1 MTRTGQEEYSA
12 MRDQYMRTGQGF
24 VLTYAITSRSSFDE
38 ITQFKAQI
46 CRVKDADRVPMVI
59 VGNKSDLESDRQVST
74 ADGSD
79 LAKNWGAPFFE
90 TSAKLRV
97 NVEEAFFELVRE
109 IRRSI
114 QGGPANTAKKP
125 RGGGGSMMKKCNLL

>member
-1 MTRTGQEEYSA
+1 

-74 ADGSD
+74 ADGSE
-79 LAKNWGAPFFE
+79 LAKSWGAPFFE

-114 QGGPANTAKKP
+114 QGGTTVNPKKT